1 MVPSLFE
8 LPKFYCNSIALFQ
21 LREEENGGEGQIP
34 DKVLN
39 TMMKHGGTQKPFSY
53 VPTGMDLKKFKEK
66 ARQ

>member
-1 MVPSLFE
+1 MRFS
-8 LPKFYCNSIALFQ
+8 NARALFQ
-21 LREEENGGEGQIP
+21 GGLEQEQNGSNPMP